1 MSNIVQIRV
10 CRREESVNRTRRV
23 AVLKQQ
29 SPTDLERAVP
39 DVLFLRQVFVELL
52 YLLPVELDCLFRAVH
67 PLEIGE
73 KLLDVSHRITT
84 PSFGRFHR
92 IRCSPS
98 ICCLVSG
105 MASPF
110 SNSFQNICFV
120 LTPFHLD
127 GNVIKFASIYLSPLP
142 MEHRVA
148 IKKQPHF
155 RRFTEWYTFP

>member
-52 YLLPVELDCLFRAVH
+52 CLPPVELDCLFRAVH

-73 KLLDVSHRITT
+73 KVLDVFPPHYNSLVRAIPSHK
-84 PSFGRFHR
+84 
-92 IRCSPS
+92 
-98 ICCLVSG
+98 V
-105 MASPF
+105 F
-110 SNSFQNICFV
+110 S
-120 LTPFHLD
+120 L
-127 GNVIKFASIYLSPLP
+127 YMLP
-142 MEHRVA
+142 GQRHG
-148 IKKQPHF
+148 F
-155 RRFTEWYTFP
+155 SLL